1 MFRTTPSITGSDGGG
16 SFEIPF
22 YHANEPGKISP
33 LITHLCET
41 FFIHLGC
48 NYPFLQRSRFL
59 TDLEEK
65 RVDTILVDAV
75 CALGA
80 RFSSHPLLVTP
91 NEQSVEVDT
100 NLEVHRAFRGAP
112 FAQRAM
118 SAVVDTFPFPTVAV
132 VQACLLLAYE
142 EFGANHDS
150 GLWMYLGTSIRMAQ
164 DIGMHKLEGLR
175 LEGRIGPTPKTAK
188 RGSAGSSEES
198 ERAEHQKSLTRQ
210 EEEALQKEMLDED
223 EQDFVS
229 TDDRRANERE
239 RIDTFYAVFFLDR
252 VVSSGTGRPVTLR
265 DKDIEIS
272 FPFRPDDD
280 SMDGWPAP
288 FPPLIRIIH
297 LYGRVTDV
305 LNGIKDAQEVAGD
318 TSKRLAGMEKDL
330 TGQYLQSSSL
340 PSCG

>member
-1 MFRTTPSITGSDGGG
+1 M
-16 SFEIPF
+16 
-22 YHANEPGKISP
+22 
-33 LITHLCET
+33 ITHLCET
-41 FFIHLGC
+41 FFTHLGC
-48 NYPFLQRSRFL
+48 NYPFLPRARFL
-59 TDLEEK
+59 RDLEEK
-65 RVDTILVDAV
+65 TVDTILVDAV

-80 RFSSHPLLVTP
+80 RFSSHHLLVTP
-91 NEQSVEVDT
+91 NEQSVEIDA
-100 NLEVHRAFRGAP
+100 NHEVQRAFRGHA

-118 SAVVDTFPFPTVAV
+118 SAVIDTFAYPTVAV

-175 LEGRIGPTPKTAK
+175 LEGRMGPTPKMAAK
-188 RGSAGSSEES
+188 RGSAGSTEES
-198 ERAEHQKSLTRQ
+198 EREELQRCLTRQ
-210 EEEALQKEMLDED
+210 EEESLHNEASNGGED
-223 EQDFVS
+223 EIVS
-229 TDDRRANERE
+229 IEDRRANERE

-272 FPFRPDDD
+272 FPFRPDDE

-288 FPPLIRIIH
+288 FPPLIRTIH

-305 LNGIKDAQEVAGD
+305 LNSITDVQQVNPD
-318 TSKRLAGMEKDL
+318 TLKRLAAMEKDL
-330 TGQYLQSSSL
+330 TGL
-340 PSCG
+340 PWTLFLPRFRFAIT